1 MRFLVLFILFCFYR
15 LKCKFRIGQIFY
27 LVMELGSFLIGIFSF
42 SLLYSALMVVS
53 TRNPVHSVL
62 FLILVFCNAAPLLIL
77 LGAEFLAF
85 LLVVVYVGAIAVL
98 FLFVVMML
106 DIRVFEISRRN
117 LISYYPVAISVISI
131 VAFFTV
137 RIFYNFV
144 YEGQFSSV
152 GPIAFLVFR
161 EENLFLFA
169 TLLYS
174 YFFPHFMLAA
184 LILLV
189 AMVGAIV
196 LTFSNQRHSLRQ
208 EYYRQADA
216 SPNGIVYAQ
225 KHPSF

>member
-1 MRFLVLFILFCFYR
+1 MDLINFLV
-15 LKCKFRIGQIFY
+15 
-27 LVMELGSFLIGIFSF
+27 VVFSF
-42 SLLYSALMVVS
+42 SLLYSAFMVVT

-106 DIRVFEISRRN
+106 DIRIFEISRRN
-117 LISYYPVAISVISI
+117 FISYYPVALSVLGIMG
-131 VAFFTV
+131 FFLIHV
-137 RIFYNFV
+137 FYEPVQGSF
-144 YEGQFSSV
+144 FSSHTF
-152 GPIAFLVFR
+152 ISSLVFR
-161 EENLFLFA
+161 EENLSLFA

-174 YFFPHFMLAA
+174 YFFPHFFLAA

-196 LTFSNQRHSLRQ
+196 LTFSSQRHSLRQ
-208 EYYRQADA
+208 EYYRQVDS
-216 SPNGIVYAQ
+216 SPQSIAYVQ
-225 KHPSF
+225 KHRSF